1 MTWDEVREVALNWPG
16 MADSR
21 SYGTPSLKVKGKF
34 VARLREDGETVAL
47 RIDVLERQER
57 MAADPAAFFVTDHYL
72 NYPAVVV
79 RLAKVKRRDLAEL
92 IEAAWRELAPK
103 RLVADHEAG
112 RAAPPR
118 TPTSTSNR
126 KRRRPR

>member
-1 MTWDEVREVALNWPG
+1 

-21 SYGTPSLKVKGKF
+21 SYGTPSLKVRGKF

-57 MAADPAAFFVTDHYL
+57 MASDPQAFFITDHYA

-79 RLAKVKRRDLAEL
+79 RLAKVKRRDLAVLVES
-92 IEAAWRELAPK
+92 AWRDLAPERVVAEHDAKGDGK
-103 RLVADHEAG
+103 RAG
-112 RAAPPR
+112 R
-118 TPTSTSNR
+118 STR
-126 KRRRPR
+126 E